1 MPAPRRPWPPSRPLA
16 LRESACGLASRPR
29 PLSPSSSRDPSRT
42 GNVSSTWRALMGC
55 GCGVNGVDAWR
66 RGGCGC
72 GVDGVKAWSTV
83 ALGGTCGGEGVVRR
97 RRRLR
102 AQAAAQSVCAGGAG
116 AHGRR
121 WASARAR
128 RRRLG
133 VQAGGGEWWRRGRT
147 AAVWRD
153 GGGAKGRRRRLEM
166 DAGETEEREA
176 AARARLIYD
185 RWDPRFSLTP
195 VDPTPRV

>member
-1 MPAPRRPWPPSRPLA
+1 MPAPRRPWPPSRPSRPPSLH
-16 LRESACGLASRPR
+16 ESACERASRPQL
-29 PLSPSSSRDPSRT
+29 PYPSSSRDPSRT
-42 GNVSSTWRALMGC
+42 GNMTSTWRALMGC

-128 RRRLG
+128 RRRLD
-133 VQAGGGEWWRRGRT
+133 VQASGGEWWRRGGERRRENE
-147 AAVWRD
+147 V
-153 GGGAKGRRRRLEM
+153 GGGWSRAKQRGRCP
-166 DAGETEEREA
+166 
-176 AARARLIYD
+176 RARHIYD
-185 RWDPRFSLTP
+185 RWARDFL
-195 VDPTPRV
+195 